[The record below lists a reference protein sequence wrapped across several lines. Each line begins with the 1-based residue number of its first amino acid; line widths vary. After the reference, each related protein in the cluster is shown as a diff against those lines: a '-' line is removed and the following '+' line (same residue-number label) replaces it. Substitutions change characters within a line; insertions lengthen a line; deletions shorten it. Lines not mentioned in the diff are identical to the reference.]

1 MVRIAHLLLFWL
13 LSTYAT
19 GQFCGKNYDVEVEDI
34 VERAAQLEGAKPRLV
49 LVGSSSIRKWNGV
62 ESLFGGYEVVNA
74 GFGGS
79 CYEDLWRYREK
90 LIYGLQ
96 PDVLFIYEG
105 DNDLVSGRNVEE
117 VVEVASILIEE
128 ISETLPS
135 AKVVL
140 ISSKPSIARYELFG
154 TYLDLNEELR
164 SMAGEQG
171 CEFVDFWNVMHDD
184 DGRLR
189 KELFVSDGVHLND
202 AGYGVWV
209 DELRRVVPWVYG
221 E

>member
-1 MVRIAHLLLFWL
+1 MKRLFTLLILCA
-13 LSTYAT
+13 LSLSAT
-19 GQFCGKNYDVEVEDI
+19 GQFCGKNYDVAVKEI
-34 VERAAQLEGAKPRLV
+34 VDRASNLEGEKPRLV
-49 LVGSSSIRKWNGV
+49 LVGSSSIRKWDGV

-79 CYEDLWRYREK
+79 CFEDLLRYRED

-117 VVEVASILIEE
+117 VVEVASRLLEE

-135 AKVVL
+135 ANVVL
-140 ISSKPSIARYELFG
+140 IAPKPSIARYALFG

-171 CEFVDFWNVMHDD
+171 CDFVDFWNVMHDD

-189 KELFVSDGVHLND
+189 KELFVSDGVHLNE

-209 DELRRVVPWVYG
+209 DELRRVVPWVFG